1 MKWYAI
7 YFVILVKLLTV
18 DNIQRLI
25 QNQVMNKQALS
36 LKNIYLNQ
44 STLGWVLALL
54 GNFPS

>member
-1 MKWYAI
+1 MNWYAI

-44 STLGWVLALL
+44 STLGL
-54 GNFPS
+54 GFSPSR